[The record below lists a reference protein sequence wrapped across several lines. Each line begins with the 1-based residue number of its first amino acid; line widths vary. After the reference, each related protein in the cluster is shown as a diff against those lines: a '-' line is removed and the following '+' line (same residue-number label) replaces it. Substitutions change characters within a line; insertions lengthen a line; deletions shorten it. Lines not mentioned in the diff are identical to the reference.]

1 MGRLEAIK
9 IFTRVAETNSFSKT
23 AGVMDMP
30 RGTVSRTI
38 QALEEQVGVRL
49 LSRSTRQVSLT
60 EAGKI
65 YYDRCVKI
73 LADLSE
79 VEAELT
85 NIGSRPNGTV
95 RIDTSGTIAKV
106 LITPSLGEFFEK
118 YPEIDVRIG
127 LADRNVDLIQEGVDC
142 VLRMGNLEDSNL
154 VARRIGTAKV
164 VTCASPA
171 YLEKHGMPRNLREL
185 NAHHGVNYI
194 SARSK
199 LLPLEFVQGGEIV
212 KLSLKSKLAVNDG
225 TAYIDAGLRGLGII
239 QPSRYMVAH
248 HLNQGSLREILVD
261 FRCPPIPLSLVY
273 PHRNHISSATRAFA
287 DWMTDICHRNTDLN

>member
-60 EAGKI
+60 EAGRI

-73 LADLSE
+73 LTDLSE

-118 YPEIDVRIG
+118 
-127 LADRNVDLIQEGVDC
+127 
-142 VLRMGNLEDSNL
+142 
-154 VARRIGTAKV
+154 
-164 VTCASPA
+164 
-171 YLEKHGMPRNLREL
+171 
-185 NAHHGVNYI
+185 
-194 SARSK
+194 
-199 LLPLEFVQGGEIV
+199 
-212 KLSLKSKLAVNDG
+212 
-225 TAYIDAGLRGLGII
+225 
-239 QPSRYMVAH
+239 
-248 HLNQGSLREILVD
+248 
-261 FRCPPIPLSLVY
+261 
-273 PHRNHISSATRAFA
+273 
-287 DWMTDICHRNTDLN
+287 